1 MYVVFAEEL
10 ASSPP
15 NARNS
20 ARTLDE
26 AFARICCR
34 CGLSYE
40 FFPEDDGWR
49 LQLTDVAQ
57 PQLSPA
63 PIRSSYKRLQD
74 AQHDLLSQAVDGRI
88 CGHVAVPSDAFAK
101 LLIMKTGDSVR
112 ANVGA

>member
-10 ASSPP
+10 ELMSPHSP
-15 NARNS
+15 IS

-40 FFPEDDGWR
+40 FFPEDEGWR

-57 PQLSPA
+57 PQQSPP
-63 PIRSSYKRLQD
+63 PIRSSYQRLQD

-88 CGHVAVPSDAFAK
+88 RGHVAWRRDDYAK
-101 LLIMKTGDSVR
+101 LMIMKTGDSVR
-112 ANVGA
+112 AHVGA

>member
-1 MYVVFAEEL
+1 MYIVFAEEL
-10 ASSPP
+10 VASPP
-15 NARNS
+15 NPGNS

-40 FFPEDDGWR
+40 FFPEEDGWR

-57 PQLSPA
+57 PQQSPT

-88 CGHVAVPSDAFAK
+88 RGHIAVPSDDYAK
-101 LLIMKTGDSVR
+101 LLIMKTESGVR
-112 ANVGA
+112 AHVA